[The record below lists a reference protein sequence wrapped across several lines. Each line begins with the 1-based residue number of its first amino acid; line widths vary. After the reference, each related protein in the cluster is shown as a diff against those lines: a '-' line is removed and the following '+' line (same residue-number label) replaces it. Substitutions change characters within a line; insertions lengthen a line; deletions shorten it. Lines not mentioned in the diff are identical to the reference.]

1 MNIDFNIVYFLSLL
15 IMMPVVAYGLVFIY
29 NNLKCIYSEKISSV
43 ASIISYHKYMNFS
56 RTLIVSDYEPFHKY
70 QIWKL
75 YNQY

>member
-29 NNLKCIYSEKISSV
+29 NNLKNIFSDNFSSISN
-43 ASIISYHKYMNFS
+43 IISYRKYINFS

>member
-15 IMMPVVAYGLVFIY
+15 MLIPVFSYGLAIIY
-29 NNLKCIYSEKISSV
+29 NNLKNIFNDNLSSISS
-43 ASIISYHKYMNFS
+43 IICYRKYVNFS

>member
-15 IMMPVVAYGLVFIY
+15 ILMPVVAYGLAIVY
-29 NNLKCIYSEKISSV
+29 NNLKNIFNDNFSNLS
-43 ASIISYHKYMNFS
+43 SIIYCRKYIDFNK
-56 RTLIVSDYEPFHKY
+56 TLTVSDYEPFHKY